1 MHRAACYLNTVVHRL
16 ALGVQPLEAGQQRRM
31 DVDDL
36 MFPAADEMPGEDTH
50 EPGQHH
56 HFRAGFPQRRINFV
70 FKLCFVLA
78 AFSFHYRRGDAGF
91 GRPFQGKGFFVVA
104 DHYGNLYI

>member
-1 MHRAACYLNTVVHRL
+1 
-16 ALGVQPLEAGQQRRM
+16 
-31 DVDDL
+31 
-36 MFPAADEMPGEDTH
+36 MPGEDTH
-50 EPGQHH
+50 EPCQHH

-78 AFSFHYRRGDAGF
+78 AFPFHYRRGDAGF